1 MSIPKE
7 VKNLANELSRLP
19 GVGPKL
25 SMRLAIYLSLTDKEL
40 AKRISNG
47 LEDSLANIRQCKIC
61 CNVTSDE
68 ICDICASQDRDETKI
83 IVVESSIDL
92 FSLEQTNQ
100 INSKYHVLNGV
111 ISPINGVG
119 PEDINIKSLL
129 YRLLKENVS
138 EVIFALNPN
147 LEGDATS
154 IFIKNEIL
162 EINPNILVSRLGKGI
177 PVGSSIEYMSTLT
190 LLDSI
195 NNRDKI

>member
-1 MSIPKE
+1 MAVPKE
-7 VKNLANELSRLP
+7 VKNLANELARLP

-25 SMRLAIYLSLTDKEL
+25 SMRLAIYLSISDKEL
-40 AKRISNG
+40 AKRISNNI
-47 LEDSLANIRQCKIC
+47 EDSLKSIKQCKIC
-61 CNVTSDE
+61 FNVTSDE
-68 ICDICASQDRDETKI
+68 VCNICLNPDRDSSKL

-100 INSKYHVLNGV
+100 INAKYHVLNGV
-111 ISPINGVG
+111 ISPINGIG

-129 YRLLKENVS
+129 NRLANEKIE

-154 IFIKNEIL
+154 MFIRNEIL
-162 EINPNILVSRLGKGI
+162 TINPKIIVSRLGKGI

-190 LLDSI
+190 LLDSL

>member
-1 MSIPKE
+1 MAIPKE

-25 SMRLAIYLSLTDKEL
+25 SMRLAIYLSISDKEL
-40 AKRISNG
+40 AKRTSNCI
-47 LEDSLANIRQCKIC
+47 EESLKKIKQCKVC

-68 ICDICASQDRDETKI
+68 VCDICSNPDRDSSKL

-100 INSKYHVLNGV
+100 INAKYHVLNGV
-111 ISPINGVG
+111 ISPINGIG
-119 PEDINIKSLL
+119 PEDISIKLL
-129 YRLLKENVS
+129 LNRLLNEKIE

-162 EINPNILVSRLGKGI
+162 EINSKILVSRLGKGI

>member
-1 MSIPKE
+1 MAIPKE

-25 SMRLAIYLSLTDKEL
+25 SMRLAIYLSISDKEL
-40 AKRISNG
+40 AKRISNDI
-47 LEDSLANIRQCKIC
+47 EDSLKNIKQCKIC

-68 ICDICASQDRDETKI
+68 VCDICLNPDRDSSKL

-100 INSKYHVLNGV
+100 INAKYHVLNGV
-111 ISPINGVG
+111 ISPINGIG

-129 YRLLKENVS
+129 NRLINEKIE

-154 IFIKNEIL
+154 IFIKNEII
-162 EINPNILVSRLGKGI
+162 EINSKILVSRLGKGI